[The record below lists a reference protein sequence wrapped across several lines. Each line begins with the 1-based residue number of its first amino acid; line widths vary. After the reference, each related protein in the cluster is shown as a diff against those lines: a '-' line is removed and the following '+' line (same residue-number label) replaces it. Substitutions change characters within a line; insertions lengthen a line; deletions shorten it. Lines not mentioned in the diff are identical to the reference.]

1 MLSARVSAGY
11 DSRMVDLTS
20 EMAELWAA
28 LGPVPTQ
35 RGRVLQFVSART
47 GEGTS
52 TIAREFARLAA
63 VRSRRPAWLIDADI
77 HDQSQLSAVAMETDR
92 YGTVQ
97 GQASASPDGS
107 AFFTIHPPLKDRQG
121 KPMADGRLLHARA
134 VLGGRLWVTRL
145 RTEAMHVAQR
155 AQFLGTAD
163 YWEAMRRHADY
174 VIVDSPAAD
183 RSDAALTLAPH
194 MDATVLVVAADEKD
208 VGDPAA
214 LRDALEAADG
224 FVAGMVFN
232 RAPEHEGRARRETRA

>member
-1 MLSARVSAGY
+1 
-11 DSRMVDLTS
+11 MVDLTS
-20 EMAELWAA
+20 EMADLWAA
-28 LGPVPTQ
+28 LGPIPTQ

-63 VRSRRPAWLIDADI
+63 VRARRPAWLIDADI
-77 HDQSQLSAVAMETDR
+77 YDQSQLSAVGMEPER
-92 YGTVQ
+92 FGPVQ
-97 GQASASPDGS
+97 GQASASPDGT

-121 KPMADGRLLHARA
+121 RPMADSRLLHARA

-145 RTEAMHVAQR
+145 RMEAMNVAQR
-155 AQFLGTAD
+155 AQFLGTPD

-174 VIVDSPAAD
+174 IIVDSPAAD
-183 RSDAALTLAPH
+183 RSDAAITLAPH
-194 MDATVLVVAADEKD
+194 MDATVLVVAADEQD

-214 LRDALEAADG
+214 LRDALDAADG

-232 RAPEHEGRARRETRA
+232 RAPEREAKARREHRS